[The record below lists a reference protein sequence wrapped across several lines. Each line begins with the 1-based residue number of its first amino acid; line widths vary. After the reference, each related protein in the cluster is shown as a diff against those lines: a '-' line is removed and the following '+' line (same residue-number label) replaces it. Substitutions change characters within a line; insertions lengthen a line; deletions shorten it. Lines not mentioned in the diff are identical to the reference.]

1 MATLPKLK
9 TIFLNYEET
18 DLLKLMCK
26 EDRIRR
32 IVNYVTNMEKD
43 HYINESDK
51 ETYLDQ
57 IEKRCQKISQE
68 LVKKKAERKEME
80 RKRKNEDNSD
90 NSNGLIKRIRQT

>member
-1 MATLPKLK
+1 
-9 TIFLNYEET
+9 
-18 DLLKLMCK
+18 MCK

-57 IEKRCQKISQE
+57 IEKKVSKDLTRACKEKSG
-68 LVKKKAERKEME
+68 KKG
-80 RKRKNEDNSD
+80 
-90 NSNGLIKRIRQT
+90 NGKKTKK